1 MSTSIP
7 PPSGPPPP
15 RSTPPPPRFGRTP
28 HLVTLIAEVTALTD
42 LLRAVAEPDPDVV
55 ADTRNRALLATLQLD
70 GSPVDVLPSEEQLAA
85 LGLPSVDDQPV
96 PPARSSSWYMSFDA
110 MTEVPDEHLQALEAR
125 GVAAAFGADE
135 LAGELRDDPI
145 GTLAALHTRLTV
157 GLVAPERAGRPR
169 EVEQAVH
176 DASIGRILYHTAD
189 PADIAAA
196 LQVLADWLR
205 GPGVVA
211 HGLITAGI
219 LHLEVLRIHP
229 FDAANGRLARAA
241 ARLALRAADLDPHGL
256 AAPEIALARD
266 PLGYHEEVAST
277 VRRRD
282 ASIWLERWGD
292 AVVAGLR
299 GSCRGLGLLTT
310 EPPAEAAAFLDGL
323 TVPGFT
329 VADYRAHRDGDV
341 EAAHADLLALLDAG
355 AIDRVPGSRGLRF
368 VVAAS

>member
-1 MSTSIP
+1 MSTSASP
-7 PPSGPPPP
+7 PTAP
-15 RSTPPPPRFGRTP
+15 RPPRFGRTP

-42 LLRAVAEPDPDVV
+42 LLRAIDGPDPAVI
-55 ADTRNRALLATLQLD
+55 ADRRDRALLATLQLD

-96 PPARSSSWYMSFDA
+96 PRARTSSWYMSFDA
-110 MTEVPDEHLQALEAR
+110 MTEIPDEHLQSLEAR
-125 GVAAAFGADE
+125 GVLAAFAADD
-135 LAGELRDDPI
+135 LAGELFDDPI

-157 GLVAPERAGRPR
+157 GLVAPDRAGRPR

-189 PADIAAA
+189 PADIAVA
-196 LQVLADWLR
+196 LEVLADWLR

-241 ARLALRAADLDPHGL
+241 ARLALRAAGLDPHGL
-256 AAPEIALARD
+256 AAPEIALGRD

-277 VRRRD
+277 IRRRD

-292 AVVAGLR
+292 AVAAGLR
-299 GSCRGLGLLTT
+299 QSARALGVLPTDL
-310 EPPAEAAAFLDGL
+310 PAPAADFLAALPADR
-323 TVPGFT
+323 FT

-355 AIDRVPGSRGLRF
+355 AVRRVAGSRGLRF
-368 VVAAS
+368 VVAAG

>member
-1 MSTSIP
+1 MSTSGQP

-15 RSTPPPPRFGRTP
+15 SAPQPPRFGRTP

-42 LLRAVAEPDPDVV
+42 LLHGVTAPDPGVV
-55 ADTRNRALLATLQLD
+55 DATRDRALLATLQLD

-96 PPARSSSWYMSFDA
+96 PPARASSWYMSFDA

-125 GVAAAFGADE
+125 GVLAAFAADD
-135 LAGELRDDPI
+135 LAGELFDDPV
-145 GTLAALHTRLTV
+145 GTLAELHTRLTV
-157 GLVAPERAGRPR
+157 GLVHPDRAGRPR

-189 PADIAAA
+189 PADIAVS
-196 LQVLADWLR
+196 LEVLADWLR

-211 HGLITAGI
+211 HGLVTAGI
-219 LHLEVLRIHP
+219 LHLEVLKIHP

-241 ARLALRAADLDPHGL
+241 ARLALRAVNLDPHGL
-256 AAPEIALARD
+256 AAPEIALAQD

-299 GSCRGLGLLTT
+299 GSCRALGLLDAS
-310 EPPAEAAAFLDGL
+310 PPAEAVAFLDGL
-323 TVPGFT
+323 DGPGFT

-341 EAAHADLLALLDAG
+341 EAAHADLLALLDTG

-368 VVAAS
+368 TTT